1 MAAGG
6 PMHDNDRLGLVSG
19 GGTWLPRPGRSLVMR
34 GTASPQRCMN
44 AQRALIWLW
53 LTWPRARFRVPT
65 PREINQTQ
73 GIELCLCVIDFVRV
87 PSPSPSGR
95 LAHAH
100 LTSRH
105 LGISVQRLDT
115 ALLYIYNLKKLAPRA
130 FN

>member
-115 ALLYIYNLKKLAPRA
+115 ALLYINNLKKLAPRS
-130 FN
+130 FH